1 MPFQGGRFVPSQ
13 FLLPVLALVVY
24 FVGATE
30 FMLSPMLAPL
40 GAAFDV
46 TPARAAWLVS
56 SYAFA
61 YALAAPVFGYFSDRI
76 DRRRL
81 LLAALLLFALDGAA
95 LTLAPSFAAA
105 IVFRVFGGLASA
117 ALIPT
122 VFALIADRMPSD
134 RQAGAMGLVMLGMTL
149 GIALGPVVAGLLTDA
164 FGWTAP
170 FLATAAG
177 CVGTFALG
185 RSVIP
190 VGPARVTPGRIS
202 WKRLREWA
210 ILRPLVA
217 KGAWNGTA
225 VSAFLLSGEVLRLR
239 YGFGAAEAGGA
250 VSAFGIGLGFG
261 NFGVGRISRLCGR
274 DEMTLTL
281 ATLVVLCAVGL
292 FLIVP
297 VALAGSLLSLGV
309 WGAALGVAAPTS
321 TAILASRA
329 KEDKGVVLAISES
342 LNNLTILAV
351 LPLAAVVLEG
361 SGVRGAAIVFG
372 IGLSVGVGLTA
383 WDLASSRSSE
393 NA

>member
-1 MPFQGGRFVPSQ
+1 VPSQ
-13 FLLPVLALVVY
+13 FLTFFLALAVY

-46 TPARAAWLVS
+46 TPAGAAWLVS
-56 SYAFA
+56 SYAST
-61 YALAAPVFGYFSDRI
+61 YALAAPFLGHFSDRI
-76 DRRRL
+76 DRRRIL
-81 LLAALLLFALDGAA
+81 LSALLLFALDSVA

-105 IVFRVFGGLASA
+105 IALRVFGGLASA

-122 VFALIADRMPSD
+122 VFALIADRMPAD
-134 RQAGAMGLVMLGMTL
+134 QQADAMGVVMLGMTL
-149 GIALGPVVAGLLTDA
+149 GIALGPVIAGLLTDA

-185 RSVIP
+185 RTVIP
-190 VGPARVTPGRIS
+190 ANASRETPRRTS
-202 WKRLREWA
+202 WKRLKERA
-210 ILRPLVA
+210 ILWPLLA

-225 VSAFLLSGEVLRLR
+225 VSAFLLSGEVLRQR

-250 VSAFGIGLGFG
+250 VSAFGLGLGFG

-274 DEMTLTL
+274 HEMTLMI
-281 ATLVVLCAVGL
+281 ATLVITSAIGL
-292 FLIVP
+292 FLIAP
-297 VALAGSLLSLGV
+297 VALAGSLLYLGL
-309 WGAALGVAAPTS
+309 WGAALGVAAPAS

-329 KEDKGVVLAISES
+329 MENKGLILAISES

-351 LPLAAVVLEG
+351 LPLAATALENRG
-361 SGVRGAAIVFG
+361 LHGAAIVFG

-383 WDLASSRSSE
+383 WDLVSSRNSE
-393 NA
+393 SA